1 MFSFYIS
8 PSRQYPHMQMCA
20 QVCQPAV
27 LQQPHPKV
35 VMVPAVAFNSS
46 VRYRLERKSRSAA
59 SLGAAEPHSSAF
71 KDGYSAP

>member
-1 MFSFYIS
+1 M
-8 PSRQYPHMQMCA
+8 
-20 QVCQPAV
+20 PAAA

-35 VMVPAVAFNSS
+35 VMVSAVAFNSS